1 MRQRENRAP
10 SPASTTRFRWVMAGV
25 AAVFI
30 LPIAGLMSIPFLI
43 GDPLAVIRPDAAPTT
58 IANNSEN
65 GAFARIQMNRGG
77 SFTLEL
83 AFSRVREDTPR
94 IEVRMPE
101 HGMATPPRAI
111 RPLAPGR
118 FQVDGQ
124 FAMPGRWQ
132 IAVDYGASSQV
143 LEFIV
148 GEY

>member
-1 MRQRENRAP
+1 MMQQENKA
-10 SPASTTRFRWVMAGV
+10 PASTTRFRWVMAGI

-43 GDPLAVIRPDAAPTT
+43 GDPLAVVRPDAAPTT
-58 IANNSEN
+58 IPNNSED

-77 SFTLEL
+77 SFMLEL
-83 AFSRVREDTPR
+83 AFSRAREDTPR

-132 IAVDYGASSQV
+132 ITVDYGVSLQV

>member
-1 MRQRENRAP
+1 
-10 SPASTTRFRWVMAGV
+10 
-25 AAVFI
+25 
-30 LPIAGLMSIPFLI
+30 
-43 GDPLAVIRPDAAPTT
+43 
-58 IANNSEN
+58 
-65 GAFARIQMNRGG
+65 MNRGG